1 MTGAV
6 AIYAGD
12 VVHER
17 RSPHRHKLA
26 YRVFQ
31 IYADVD
37 RLGEGRGTRWLF
49 GYNRFALL
57 SVRDRDYADRQTPIA
72 AHARR
77 LLAEAGLEQ
86 AGARIMMLAFP
97 RMLGYLFNPLTTY
110 YCFESS
116 GRLAAMIYEVNNTYD
131 ERVSYVLP
139 AGEPVNGV
147 HRQTCDKRM
156 SVSPFTHGR
165 GVYLFHMT
173 EPDEELT
180 LGIQFRDATGP
191 VLRTHVRARRTALT
205 STNLVKQVVLN
216 PFLTWKVIAAIHWEA
231 LRLALKGVP
240 IVRRHRSP
248 SYAMAVT
255 RPEASERH

>member
-1 MTGAV
+1 MIGAV

-17 RSPHRHKLA
+17 RSPQRHKLA

-31 IYADVD
+31 VYADVD
-37 RLGEGRGTRWLF
+37 RLSEAGAHSWLF
-49 GYNRFALL
+49 GYNRFALM
-57 SVRDRDYADRQTPIA
+57 SVRDRDYADRMTPIA

-77 LLAEAGLEQ
+77 LLAEAGLEE
-86 AGARIMMLAFP
+86 AGERIMMLAFP

-110 YCFESS
+110 YCFDGS
-116 GRLAAMIYEVNNTYD
+116 GRLAAMIYEVNNTYA

-139 AGEPVNGV
+139 AGAPTNGV
-147 HRQTCDKRM
+147 HRQACDKRM
-156 SVSPFTHGR
+156 SVSPFTHGS
-165 GVYLFHMT
+165 GAYLFHMT
-173 EPDEELT
+173 EPNEALT

-191 VLRTHVRARRTALT
+191 VLRTHVRARRIDLT
-205 STNLVKQVVLN
+205 STNLVKQVTSN

-248 SYAMAVT
+248 NYAMAVT
-255 RPEASERH
+255 QPKAAERH